1 MIVHSHSVRPRPNE
15 VDTYIATVER
25 LNATIAFNTGD
36 PRATKETAQIVEAG
50 VKKMTQLF
58 TKLVAEGSSGNPPG
72 GNSIKPLPFSQSIVQ
87 TLQPIITALRSMPQP
102 STHPSHPA
110 AKNIYQL
117 LKDAQKGYGDVR
129 QIFGLDSDIE
139 PGYR

>member
-1 MIVHSHSVRPRPNE
+1 MTVHSHSVRPRPNE

-25 LNATIAFNTGD
+25 LNATIAFNTD
-36 PRATKETAQIVEAG
+36 PRATKETAQVVEAG

-129 QIFGLDSDIE
+129 QIFSLDSDIE
-139 PGYR
+139 SGYR